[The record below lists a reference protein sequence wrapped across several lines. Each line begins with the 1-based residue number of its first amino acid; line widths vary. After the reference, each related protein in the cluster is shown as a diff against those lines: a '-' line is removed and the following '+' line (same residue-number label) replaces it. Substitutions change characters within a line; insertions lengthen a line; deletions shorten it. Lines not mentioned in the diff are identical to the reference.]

1 MVRVPTEKRYEEH
14 IERELNS
21 LVDDGLQFHS
31 KVHQRDDSWYDK
43 KLCVVGDEFIEFL
56 KETQKETYDK
66 IHKKHGESTNQRIL
80 RRLNDEIN
88 NKGLIHIL
96 RKGFNHVD
104 GGNIKTLFF
113 QSNSS
118 LNLERRKKYL
128 QNKFLLVRQLHYSP
142 NNNNSID
149 IVIFINGIPIL
160 TIELKN
166 QLTGQNIDN
175 SDKQYRFDRNPK
187 GEPLLKFQRC
197 ICHFSVDNDKVNM
210 TTRLDGKDTFFL
222 PFNKTLNNLET
233 KSDGF
238 KVDYLWKE
246 VLTPTS
252 LLDIIENFVLV
263 TKTSDFKWSD
273 EKKRVIETKPKPV
286 LIFPRYHQLEVIR
299 KLKSQVLI
307 DGEGTNYLVQHTT
320 GSGKSYSIG
329 WLSFMLTNLFKNNG
343 QDRVFDSIIVI
354 TDRKVLDKQLQDT
367 ITSLTWQH
375 YSD

>member
-21 LVDDGLQFHS
+21 LLDDGLQFHS
-31 KVHQRDDSWYDK
+31 KVHQRDDTWYDK
-43 KLCVVGDEFIEFL
+43 ESCVVGDEFIDFL
-56 KETQKETYDK
+56 KESQKETYD
-66 IHKKHGESTNQRIL
+66 ILQKKYGENTNKNIL
-80 RRLNDEIN
+80 KRLNREID
-88 NKGLIHIL
+88 NKGLIHVL
-96 RKGFNHVD
+96 RKGFNDVH
-104 GGNIKTLFF
+104 GGNIKTLYF
-113 QSNSS
+113 QSNST
-118 LNLERRKKYL
+118 LNEKYRKDKYL
-128 QNKFLLVRQLHYSP
+128 KNKFLLVRQLHYSP

-166 QLTGQNIDN
+166 QLTGQTVDN

-210 TTRLDGKDTFFL
+210 TTKLDGKDTFFL

-252 LLDIIENFVLV
+252 LLDIIENF
-263 TKTSDFKWSD
+263 
-273 EKKRVIETKPKPV
+273 RVV
-286 LIFPRYHQLEVIR
+286 
-299 KLKSQVLI
+299 
-307 DGEGTNYLVQHTT
+307 
-320 GSGKSYSIG
+320 YS
-329 WLSFMLTNLFKNNG
+329 LF
-343 QDRVFDSIIVI
+343 R
-354 TDRKVLDKQLQDT
+354 LLME
-367 ITSLTWQH
+367 
-375 YSD
+375 

>member
-1 MVRVPTEKRYEEH
+1 M
-14 IERELNS
+14 
-21 LVDDGLQFHS
+21 
-31 KVHQRDDSWYDK
+31 
-43 KLCVVGDEFIEFL
+43 GDEFIGFM

-66 IHKKHGESTNQRIL
+66 LHKKHGDSTNQRIL
-80 RRLNDEIN
+80 RRLNDVIN
-88 NKGLIHIL
+88 NQGLIHVL
-96 RKGFNHVD
+96 RKGFDHVD

-118 LNLERRKKYL
+118 LNPERRKKYL

-166 QLTGQNIDN
+166 QLTGQNVEN

-187 GEPLLKFQRC
+187 REPLLQFQRC

-210 TTRLDGKDTFFL
+210 TTKLSGKDTFFL
-222 PFNKTLNNLET
+222 PFNKSLNNLET
-233 KSDGF
+233 VSDGF

-252 LLDIIENFVLV
+252 LLDIIENFVLF
-263 TKTSDFKWSD
+263 TNSSDYLWSD
-273 EKKRVIETKPKPV
+273 EKKKVIEKKKPV

-299 KLKSQVLI
+299 KLKSQVLK
-307 DGEGTNYLVQHTT
+307 DGEGTNYLVPPTP
-320 GSGKSYSIG
+320 GSGKSY
-329 WLSFMLTNLFKNNG
+329 
-343 QDRVFDSIIVI
+343 
-354 TDRKVLDKQLQDT
+354 
-367 ITSLTWQH
+367 
-375 YSD
+375 